1 MYDLRDYKT
10 LSARQ
15 IIAAIGQLNHNTAPN
30 RITHLGLRVRQPP
43 TLGNQR
49 SRTKVLKLLRRVK
62 KAHKTGRIHL
72 GATPTM

>member
-15 IIAAIGQLNHNTAPN
+15 ITAPN